1 MQKRFGFKSRFFV
14 NHILFISGGKLM
26 STETRKVGGFEKFIK
41 GIEIVGNKLPHPF
54 WLFVYLSI
62 IVVTFSFFL
71 SKLGVSVTYMAAGRG
86 AEAAKEVTVAAI
98 NLMSYDAMRGFF
110 ANFVKT
116 YVNFAPLGLIMV
128 MTLGIGLLEQS
139 GLISAFMRKVILG
152 APSWAVTAT
161 LAVVGI
167 NANLAS
173 DAGIIF
179 TPAIGGA
186 VFKALG
192 RNPWVGVITGFAAG
206 CGGFTANFF
215 VAGTD
220 VLLAGITESV
230 VHGIGIDAPT
240 HPLINWY
247 FLVVATILLTAA
259 TTLVTE
265 KFIVKVLGD
274 TTGPMSAEHIAEH
287 AVTADENRGLRMA
300 AITTVVFLVVL
311 LVMTLPQ
318 GSFFRNPTTGTIV
331 PSSPLL
337 SGIVAILFFFFFFT
351 GIAYGIGAKVIKKM
365 DDIPKLM
372 QKGLAG
378 GLSFL
383 VVVLPAAIFVQL
395 FADSNLTTILAVRGA
410 DVLGAMHL
418 GGVPLLLMFITLC
431 AFVNLFMISGS
442 AKWLIL
448 APIFVP
454 MFSVVGFSPALTQMA
469 YRIGDSSTNI
479 ISPLSYYMPV
489 IIGLMEQY
497 RPKGNT
503 QDVGIGTVISLAMP
517 YSIAYL
523 VCFTSQLIVWY
534 LLNLPL
540 GPGTMTML

>member
-1 MQKRFGFKSRFFV
+1 
-14 NHILFISGGKLM
+14 M
-26 STETRKVGGFEKFIK
+26 STKARQAGWFEKFIK
-41 GIEIVGNKLPHPF
+41 WIEIIGNKLPHPF

-62 IVVTFSFFL
+62 TIAVISFFL
-71 SKLGVSVTYMAAGRG
+71 SKAGVSVTYMAAGRG
-86 AEAAKEVTVAAI
+86 DEAASETTVAAL
-98 NLMSYDAMRGFF
+98 NLMSYGAMRAFF

-116 YVNFAPLGLIMV
+116 YVNFAPLGLIMI

-139 GLISAFMRKVILG
+139 GLISAFMRKTILG
-152 APSWAVTAT
+152 APSWAVSAT
-161 LAVVGI
+161 LALVGI

-206 CGGFTANFF
+206 CGGFTANLF

-220 VLLAGITESV
+220 VLLAGITESAV
-230 VHGIGIDAPT
+230 MGIGLNAPT

-247 FLVVATILLTAA
+247 FLVIATFVLTAA
-259 TTLVTE
+259 TTLITE
-265 KFIVKVLGD
+265 KFTVKVLGD
-274 TTGPMSAEHIAEH
+274 TAGPLSTADLAEHK
-287 AVTADENRGLRMA
+287 VNVDENRGLRYA
-300 AITTVVFLVVL
+300 LVTAVIFLATL
-311 LVMTLPQ
+311 LALTLPQ
-318 GSFFRNPTTGTIV
+318 GSFFRDPTSGGLV

-337 SGIVAILFFFFFFT
+337 SGIVTLLFFFFFFT
-351 GIAYGIGAKVIKKM
+351 GISYGLGAKVIEKM
-365 DDIPKLM
+365 DDVPKLM

-378 GLSFL
+378 GLSFF
-383 VVVLPAAIFVQL
+383 VVVLPASIFVQL
-395 FADSNLTTILAVRGA
+395 FAESNLTTILAVKGA
-410 DVLGAMHL
+410 AWLSSMHL
-418 GGVPLLLMFITLC
+418 DGIPLLLTFILLC
-431 AFVNLFMISGS
+431 SFVNLFMISGS

-469 YRIGDSSTNI
+469 YRIGDSSTNV

-497 RPKGNT
+497 RPENNT
-503 QDVGIGTVISLAMP
+503 QEVGIGTVISLAMP
-517 YSIAYL
+517 YSLAYL
-523 VCFTSQLIVWY
+523 ACFTMQLVVWY
-534 LLNLPL
+534 LLKLPL
-540 GPGTMTML
+540 GPGSLPMI